1 MINEIYKDK
10 HSPRL
15 PKNWEKFKTWAADMK
30 FLPEE
35 IADASSLEGAEK
47 TIARLKEENESEK
60 EYFENLD
67 QLLQAVEQLYLNM
80 CLIDDKMRTLTRKMS
95 N

>member
-1 MINEIYKDK
+1 MANEINKDK

-15 PKNWEKFKTWAADMK
+15 AKNWEKFKTWAADMK

-35 IADASSLEGAEK
+35 IADVSSLEEAEM

-80 CLIDDKMRTLTRKMS
+80 CLIDDKMRTLTKRMS

>member
-1 MINEIYKDK
+1 MIDDDFKDK

-35 IADASSLEGAEK
+35 IADVSSIEEAEM

-67 QLLQAVEQLYLNM
+67 QLLQAVEQLYINM
-80 CLIDDKMRTLTRKMS
+80 CQIDDKMRTLTRKMS